1 MDEEAPPA
9 SEEDDE
15 DWLAAEIATG
25 LTFASSDAVML
36 TEAKGLHPMARSI
49 AVLVIVLLML
59 CGAIVLILRASKRN
73 ADAQA
78 HHAPLGGQSF
88 ESARSFR
95 NGSVQG
101 SSDGNIY
108 GAPSLGAS
116 TQSEYDVGD
125 IK

>member
-1 MDEEAPPA
+1 MSSTFFLIVAGICA
-9 SEEDDE
+9 GALQLTVNKTTVH
-15 DWLAAEIATG
+15 WVLTG
-25 LTFASSDAVML
+25 
-36 TEAKGLHPMARSI
+36 
-49 AVLVIVLLML
+49 VIVLLML